1 MRLSAVVPTGR
12 VKGRGVALKQ
22 PTAREELRDRFFKTL
37 LEATFPLQGGPDPEV
52 TLEAL
57 IEAAQML
64 REHLERE
71 LAELRQEQAD

>member
-1 MRLSAVVPTGR
+1 MNQNL
-12 VKGRGVALKQ
+12 KGR
-22 PTAREELRDRFFKTL
+22 FFNAM

-64 REHLERE
+64 KDHLEQE